1 LKGLDGKEFNVS
13 SVPGEIVQD
22 KDIKSVKGKGL
33 PYYRDAMSHGNL
45 IIKFTIKFPRG
56 SDLSEDVRAA
66 IEKVKLFY
74 DSSFLDQKLPQ
85 LLKVKLNS

>member
-1 LKGLDGKEFNVS
+1 
-13 SVPGEIVQD
+13 
-22 KDIKSVKGKGL
+22 
-33 PYYRDAMSHGNL
+33 MSHGNL

>member
-1 LKGLDGKEFNVS
+1 
-13 SVPGEIVQD
+13 
-22 KDIKSVKGKGL
+22 
-33 PYYRDAMSHGNL
+33 MSHGNL
-45 IIKFTIKFPRG
+45 IIKFAIKFPRG

-66 IEKVKLFY
+66 IEKVKPFN